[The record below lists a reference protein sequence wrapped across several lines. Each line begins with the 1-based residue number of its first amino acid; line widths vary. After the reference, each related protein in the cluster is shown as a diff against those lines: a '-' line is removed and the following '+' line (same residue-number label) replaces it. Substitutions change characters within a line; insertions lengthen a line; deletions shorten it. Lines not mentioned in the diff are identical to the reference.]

1 MFNQDTQQFRS
12 FGRRRGK
19 SLSPKQKA
27 LLQDVFPALDI
38 SPKIAKAQNPI
49 SDIMGPIWLEIGFG
63 GGEHLLWQAQQNP
76 DINFIGVEPF
86 LNGVAKTLRGI
97 ERLGLD
103 NIRLYNGDVRDVLGL
118 LPAGSLDR
126 VFILFPDP
134 WPKLRHHKR
143 RLINMD
149 LIENLHKVLC
159 AGGILRFAS
168 DIDHYVDWSLTRL
181 YRHGGFAWRAKSQ
194 QDWRE
199 RGADWPSTRYF
210 EKALREGSSGNFF
223 EFIRQ

>member
-27 LLQDVFPALDI
+27 LLKDVFPALDI
-38 SPKIAKAQNPI
+38 GPKIDKAQSPI
-49 SDIMGPIWLEIGFG
+49 SDITGPIWLEIGFG
-63 GGEHLLWQAQQNP
+63 GGEHLLWQAQHNP

-97 ERLGLD
+97 ERLGLS

-118 LPAGSLDR
+118 LPDGCLDR

-149 LIENLHKVLC
+149 LTGYFSTKSNRNQFVL
-159 AGGILRFAS
+159 R
-168 DIDHYVDWSLTRL
+168 
-181 YRHGGFAWRAKSQ
+181 
-194 QDWRE
+194 
-199 RGADWPSTRYF
+199 
-210 EKALREGSSGNFF
+210 
-223 EFIRQ
+223 